1 MPNKWIEHV
10 KQKSQELGIS
20 YRNALCDSRVK
31 SSYIPIDTKRKKT
44 LQITPKNFHEY
55 IDFRMKVLPNC
66 YSFDMYKTH
75 PDCKGVECKICDKI
89 NSIASEYTRPMKYL
103 KEKIKCKDVKWY
115 HQILQKVLDAE
126 LEKGITEKEIKIM
139 YVRSFWDSLSVM
151 VNKKPVNPDF
161 VIIPLDDGTY
171 KLMLVN

>member
-1 MPNKWIEHV
+1 
-10 KQKSQELGIS
+10 
-20 YRNALCDSRVK
+20 
-31 SSYIPIDTKRKKT
+31 
-44 LQITPKNFHEY
+44 
-55 IDFRMKVLPNC
+55 
-66 YSFDMYKTH
+66 MYKTH